1 MDIRPTTLTT
11 ALIAFAAAALPS
23 MAADAA
29 DLPIIRA
36 MPETK
41 APPPTK
47 VAVLFAFKVHLPE
60 GRGLAKALLD
70 LGVDQTDA
78 AAAAKVAAGHLG
90 DGHGGCDAK
99 IEISRVMSASGYR
112 LERVSLVT
120 QASKSTIERRSGELT
135 LTGDRASR
143 ATARIA

>member
-1 MDIRPTTLTT
+1 MDIRLTLST
-11 ALIAFAAAALPS
+11 ALIACAAALPVLP
-23 MAADAA
+23 ANAA

-47 VAVLFAFKVHLPE
+47 IAVLFAFRVHLPE
-60 GRGLAKALLD
+60 GRGLARALLD
-70 LGVDQTDA
+70 LGVDRDDA

-90 DGHGGCDAK
+90 EGDGGCDAK
-99 IEISRVMSASGYR
+99 IEISRVISASGYK

-120 QASKSTIERRSGELT
+120 QASQSTIERRSGELT
-135 LTGDRASR
+135 LTGERASQ
-143 ATARIA
+143 ATARIV